1 VQGPQPL
8 VGVAAV
14 AATAAER
21 LGVAAAR
28 GLGLGADDDACGA
41 PAVPAAA
48 ARGGFLLFFLCA
60 AL

>member
-1 VQGPQPL
+1 
-8 VGVAAV
+8 V